1 MFQIKKIQEAN
12 LTNKRVLLRVDFN
25 VAVENNKIKEVF
37 KIKSVQKTLNY
48 LLKQGAQVALISHLG
63 RPKGKEEAD
72 LSFSLLNKSIGEILG
87 VKIKFVNNCVGKEIL
102 ENLVS
107 LEKNEVLLLENVRFY
122 KEEKEN
128 DEKFAK
134 YLSSGFDLFINE
146 AFSVSHR
153 DQASVTG
160 ITKFL
165 PSYAGLCFQK
175 EIIEMER
182 VKNDFAS
189 PAVAI
194 IGGAKIATKLPV
206 INFFEEI
213 YDHILVG
220 GKVANEALDEKI
232 KFSDKVVLPTDFID
246 ERLDIGAKTLER
258 FKNILTLSK
267 TIVWNGPMGKF
278 EEERY
283 AKGSYE
289 ILHAVLASGAYV
301 MIGGGE
307 TIEILEKNKVLD
319 KVDFVSTGGGAMLAY
334 LSGERMP
341 GVEVLKKE

>member
-1 MFQIKKIQEAN
+1 M
-12 LTNKRVLLRVDFN
+12 RVDFN
-25 VAVENNKIKEVF
+25 VAIENNKIKEVF

-63 RPKGKEEAD
+63 RPNGEKEEK
-72 LSFSLLNKSIGEILG
+72 LSFKLLSESIGKILEA
-87 VKIKFVNNCVGKEIL
+87 KINFVNDCIGGEVL

-107 LEKNEVLLLENVRFY
+107 LKKNEVLLLENVRFH

-128 DEKFAK
+128 NEKFAK

-165 PSYAGLCFQK
+165 PSYAGLRFQK

-232 KFSDKVVLPTDFID
+232 KFSGKVVLPTDFID

-289 ILHAVLASGAYV
+289 ILQTVLASQAYTV
-301 MIGGGE
+301 VGGGE
-307 TIEILEKNKVLD
+307 TVAILEKYKAMK
-319 KVDFVSTGGGAMLAY
+319 KVDFVSTGGGSMLAY

-341 GVEVLKKE
+341 GIEVLKKE